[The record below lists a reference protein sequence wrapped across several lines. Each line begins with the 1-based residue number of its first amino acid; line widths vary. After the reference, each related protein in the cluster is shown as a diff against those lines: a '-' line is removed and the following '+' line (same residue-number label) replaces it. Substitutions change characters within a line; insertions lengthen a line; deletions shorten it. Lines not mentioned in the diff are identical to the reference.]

1 MILMTRKQMITTMK
15 MPPRKQIRGIT
26 NITPRKQIRRIVPAL
41 EQRRKSG
48 VSCWRSFQIR
58 KSSLWCWFWRWL
70 CWRWGT
76 EWGRTLILA
85 GDHCS
90 ADCDR
95 HLYGSPKQ
103 ICKATPSDNCD
114 EVRPEFSA
122 LHIASALGF
131 GVQNPRGEH
140 FFLLRFL
147 TAAAWF
153 WEGACYL
160 KDWPTML
167 VFRVWVFVC

>member
-90 ADCDR
+90 AGCDR

-114 EVRPEFSA
+114 EVRPEFCA
-122 LHIASALGF
+122 LHIASASGF
-131 GVQNPRGEH
+131 GLWGAKSPRWTF
-140 FFLLRFL
+140 FFLLVFNGSVLVLGRCLLIEGL
-147 TAAAWF
+147 TYDANF
-153 WEGACYL
+153 
-160 KDWPTML
+160 
-167 VFRVWVFVC
+167 